1 MQCRG
6 SREGGAGG
14 QKLKIGM
21 QPQAAAQAKQDCWC
35 SSPDEIS
42 IVYVGHSPQQCS
54 AVCCGTAAASNCT
67 AQRCE
72 KCFQLTPPPQRA
84 APLLFAF
91 VQCWAKESTCV
102 QSRMQYHTWQTKAT
116 KGKGSV
122 RIPYT
127 RTSRRVGHDPSLAY
141 QFQWFVNSCS
151 SLAKLRLGPLECLTF
166 WRGHNS

>member
-1 MQCRG
+1 
-6 SREGGAGG
+6 
-14 QKLKIGM
+14 M
-21 QPQAAAQAKQDCWC
+21 QPQAAAPKPSKTAGAAARTRFPLYMLAIRL
-35 SSPDEIS
+35 S
-42 IVYVGHSPQQCS
+42 S
-54 AVCCGTAAASNCT
+54 AVCCETATAAASNCT

-72 KCFQLTPPPQRA
+72 KCFQLTLPPQRA

-151 SLAKLRLGPLECLTF
+151 SLAKLQLGPPECLKILAGT
-166 WRGHNS
+166 

>member
-54 AVCCGTAAASNCT
+54 VLWNGVGAASNCT
-67 AQRCE
+67 AQWCE
-72 KCFQLTPPPQRA
+72 KCFQLTLPPQRA
-84 APLLFAF
+84 TPRNFYSHSFSARQRKVRVCKAVCNIIHGKLKRLKGKEAFAF
-91 VQCWAKESTCV
+91 PTLEHHGVSVMIHHSPISFNGLSTAALV
-102 QSRMQYHTWQTKAT
+102 LLNYS
-116 KGKGSV
+116 KG
-122 RIPYT
+122 
-127 RTSRRVGHDPSLAY
+127 RRNV
-141 QFQWFVNSCS
+141 
-151 SLAKLRLGPLECLTF
+151 
-166 WRGHNS
+166 